1 LAIDF
6 GVFVRD
12 LEPLPMHLFFDAEDE
27 VLQGTGNHVVG
38 VEELVYRVHKFI
50 VVFEQICDF
59 IGGVPAQPV
68 GEERLRQ

>member
-1 LAIDF
+1 M
-6 GVFVRD
+6 RD

-38 VEELVYRVHKFI
+38 VEELVYRIHEFI
-50 VVFEQICDF
+50 VVLEQIRDF
-59 IGGVPAQPV
+59 IGGVLAQSI

>member
-1 LAIDF
+1 M
-6 GVFVRD
+6 RD

-38 VEELVYRVHKFI
+38 VEELVYRIHEFI
-50 VVFEQICDF
+50 VVLEQVRDF
-59 IGGVPAQPV
+59 IGGAPAQPV